1 MILHEP
7 DVRSITQ
14 YHDAVLRLSEGG
26 QAVPITGRG
35 PWPAIAAN
43 HEFNVLLWRE
53 EDKARRRD
61 ASASE
66 IAANKRDIDACNQQ
80 RNDAVESIDEAVLAA
95 LAQAAVTR
103 RRLAVERNRRRH
115 DRPPD
120 QAGHRPAAFAYQ
132 YGHIPALR

>member
-1 MILHEP
+1 MLHEP

-66 IAANKRDIDACNQQ
+66 IAANKRHIDAYNQQ
-80 RNDAVESIDEAVLAA
+80 RNDAVEAIDEAILAA
-95 LAQAAVTR
+95 LAQAAISPAPAPGCR
-103 RRLAVERNRRRH
+103 AK
-115 DRPPD
+115 PP
-120 QAGHRPAAFAYQ
+120 AP
-132 YGHIPALR
+132 